1 VTFIAK
7 VGQEDGFVDHWEGIT
22 PFVMG
27 SVLWSLYAFLRTPG
41 DYWETICT
49 AIWPGGD
56 VDTTAAMAGAIS
68 GAHLGL
74 QALPAELSRRVT
86 DQGTWGYDE
95 LVGLADR
102 CFEIVIGR
110 SSATRRGAAS

>member
-1 VTFIAK
+1 V
-7 VGQEDGFVDHWEGIT
+7 V
-22 PFVMG
+22 G
-27 SVLWSLYAFLRTPG
+27 SVLWSLYAFLRHPE

-74 QALPAELSRRVT
+74 EAIPADLARRVT
-86 DQGTWGYDE
+86 DQGTWGYAE
-95 LVGLADR
+95 LVELANR
-102 CFEIVIGR
+102 CYEIVME
-110 SSATRRGAAS
+110 RR